1 MKKQKVLLIGN
12 GPSILYSERGKEI
25 DAFEGKIARFNHYK
39 IESYEKYI
47 GTRTDILILGQLNVK
62 EQLKAQYDYILLYQ
76 AKLDGGAG
84 LRQIKEL
91 SSHNEIKF
99 FPLVEKDRIKFI
111 LEMQSRIEPTTG
123 IVAMYWFTRDDTD
136 LYIHGF
142 DSSNIDY
149 FTYKENIDV
158 YENHNIRKEAIYID
172 FLLEQKIIKRF

>member
-12 GPSILYSERGKEI
+12 GPSIFYSERGQEI
-25 DAFEGKIARFNHYK
+25 DDFEGKIARFNHYK

-47 GTRTDILILGQLNVK
+47 GTRTDILVLGQLNVK
-62 EQLKAQYDYILLYQ
+62 EQLKTQYDYILLYQ

-91 SSHNEIKF
+91 SPHNKVKF
-99 FPLVEKDRIKFI
+99 FPLVEKDKIKFI

-123 IVAMYWFTRDDTD
+123 IIAIHWFTR
-136 LYIHGF
+136 
-142 DSSNIDY
+142 
-149 FTYKENIDV
+149 ENIDLYV
-158 YENHNIRKEAIYID
+158 YGFDFSNMDYYAEEENINADKNHNSRKEAVYID